1 MSNDAYYI
9 PKSESLAARVVS
21 YFARLDD
28 EELSV
33 ADIAQKWNGDSKNVS
48 VQLERA
54 VIAGLLKKDGTV
66 YSAGPNIGRYNL
78 TPGAVGT
85 MHTRPPTRRKVLTAI
100 DIEGIAFEDAPP
112 EVASPLK
119 PHDRWV
125 AKLRT
130 MPAGKSMVVPYE
142 YRHALRTAVSQ
153 VRKEGFMLSVLAEDE
168 TKVRVVCKAVPEE
181 QS

>member
-1 MSNDAYYI
+1 MIANDFYI
-9 PKSESLAARVVS
+9 PRPESLAARVVS

-33 ADIAQKWNGDSKNVS
+33 ADIAQKWQGESKNVS
-48 VQLERA
+48 VQLAKA
-54 VIAGLLKKDGTV
+54 VEAGLLKKDGTV
-66 YSAGPNIGRYNL
+66 YSAGPNISRYDL
-78 TPGAVGT
+78 TPAAVGT
-85 MHTRPPTRRKVLTAI
+85 MHTRPPTRRKVATAI
-100 DIEGIAFEDAPP
+100 DIEALQFEDAPP

-142 YRHALRTAVSQ
+142 YRHAVRTAVSQ
-153 VRKEGFMLSVLAEDE
+153 VRKEGFLLSVLAEDE
-168 TKVRVVCKAVPEE
+168 TKVRVVCKGVPEV